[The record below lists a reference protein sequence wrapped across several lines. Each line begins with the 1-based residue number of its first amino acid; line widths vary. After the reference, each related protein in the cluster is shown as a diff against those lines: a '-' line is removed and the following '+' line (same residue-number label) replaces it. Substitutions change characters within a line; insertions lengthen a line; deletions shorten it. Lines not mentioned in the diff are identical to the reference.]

1 LPDAA
6 DEQVVAASR
15 RSAELIAAMPFPTA
29 QAMGMAASVLS
40 ARAALADRRPLDAL
54 AGERQTEWMDRWT
67 RARVAPLR
75 QLVSGVRSIA
85 LTAFYAQDGSR

>member
-29 QAMGMAASVLS
+29 QAMAMAAWVLS
-40 ARAALADRRPLDAL
+40 ARAALSDRRPLDAL
-54 AGERQTEWMDRWT
+54 PDERQAEWMDRWA
-67 RARVAPLR
+67 RARLAPLR

-85 LTAFYAQDGSR
+85 LTAFYAQEGAR